1 MISKYANSD
10 RKDIKLF
17 MLYTLETFAE
27 FTFNNELLVRNAQKF
42 VDYFSKYMQDGD
54 QEVKTEAAIA
64 FTNFLSFIEEDKNI
78 VKYQQ
83 AFPMMINLLIEAVKS
98 NQERGLKMVNS
109 LDTLAKSH
117 PKFVKN
123 DIEKLL
129 DVLTEMAG
137 ERSLSPGLRNSA
149 IQAIVG
155 VCTKHAQTMRKSN
168 VFVNKTLAVLINVIA
183 EQPDDLTEWLQS
195 EDSHE
200 LSSNNVHAAAV
211 DAYSGL
217 NEGMGSKFMLQ
228 KTIKLAYS
236 NIQSDNWKQKYA
248 GLMSLA
254 MLFEGC
260 KKHFEGELPNFLQLL
275 VPTLQF
281 ANPKVLYASMTC
293 IALLTTEFS
302 PELQIDHHAAI
313 LPPVLHILQKA
324 PEPKLRLRAVS
335 MLINFFRELLE
346 CDEEEK
352 EFINNYIG
360 PVMESLIELFEK
372 SVASSQMSMLEE
384 VVSLISIIAAISED
398 KFTPYYSRM
407 MPGLKSLVMNTP
419 NDTDAHN
426 KLRTLSISTL
436 GYVIASHRANP
447 AEIEGDIVQIM
458 HYLIDLQKSLP
469 EDDSQHKAILEVYE
483 VLVGALKEKFLPF
496 MEPVMQHTLQCAKR
510 DIKFVVEDHIG
521 GDAAN
526 KGKKDK
532 NEQAMLVDLKILGG
546 QKLISINHNN
556 LEQKIIAFDMLRQL
570 AKVLKKNIRP
580 YLEVMTKMLLEHL
593 DYKFSSGIRD
603 FCYRSLKHLMG
614 VCSTENECKELFEL
628 FAPKLI
634 AAADSFLKIENDEK
648 SHHILKHLKESAEV
662 LKTVQI
668 KNEIILQWFN
678 TLKLALQVCKKRK
691 EEVIAEFGDV
701 SKLDEEEREDFETE
715 FAQPNLLMHVTM
727 DTASMILK
735 LYKTQYEKMI
745 VDELGFYF
753 YNRSQE
759 YVVEDEA
766 HFSVCFYAE
775 LFNHC
780 SKSYIDQGFKVVLDT
795 CLPIIEKTD
804 DVNFQQTGAF
814 LIGVLAKKCTKEQ
827 FGPYV
832 EGSLALLSRFLSEP
846 DAKSE
851 DKKTRTETVVGAF
864 GKVCMYQLNPAEPK
878 NQERTFNFVATLPL
892 QTDPEEAGYINKLFL
907 KELSRKNQSLMV
919 TEQLQMACKEAVL
932 RMNGVASNNPELE
945 ILNDD
950 GLQLLKQIVPM
961 LG

>member
-1 MISKYANSD
+1 MISKYATSD
-10 RKDIKLF
+10 RKEIKLF

-27 FTFNNELLVRNAQKF
+27 FTFNNELLVRNAQRF
-42 VDYFSKYMQDGD
+42 VDYFSKYMQDSD
-54 QEVKTEAAIA
+54 AEVKIEAAIS

-78 VKYQQ
+78 VMYQQ
-83 AFPMMINLLIEAVKS
+83 AFPVMINLLIEAVKS
-98 NQERGLKMVNS
+98 NQEKGLKMVNS

-123 DIEKLL
+123 DVEKLL

-137 ERSLSPGLRNSA
+137 ETSLSTGLRNAA

-155 VCTKHAQTMRKSN
+155 VCTKHSQTMKKSN
-168 VFVNKTLAVLINVIA
+168 IFVNKTLQVLINVIA

-195 EDSHE
+195 EDAHE

-236 NIQSDNWKQKYA
+236 SVQSDNWKQKYA

-260 KKHFEGELPNFLQLL
+260 KKHFEDELPNFLQLL

-302 PELQIDHHAAI
+302 PELQTDHHAVI
-313 LPPVLHILQKA
+313 LPAVIHILQKA
-324 PEPKLRLRAVS
+324 PEVKLRLRAVS

-346 CDEEEK
+346 CEDEEK
-352 EFINNYIG
+352 EFLNQYIT
-360 PVMESLIELFEK
+360 PVMESLIELFEQ
-372 SVASSQMSMLEE
+372 SVAHSQMAMLEE
-384 VVSLISIIAAISED
+384 VVSLISIMAAISEE
-398 KFTPYYSRM
+398 KFAPFYSKM
-407 MPGLKSLVMNTP
+407 MPGLKGLVMNTP
-419 NDTDAHN
+419 NDNESNN

-436 GYVIASHRANP
+436 GYVIASHRSNP
-447 AEIEGDIVQIM
+447 SEIEGDIIQIM
-458 HYLIDLQKSLP
+458 EYLVGLQKSLAD
-469 EDDSQHKAILEVYE
+469 DDSQHKAILEVYE

-496 MEPVMQHTLQCAKR
+496 MEPVVEQTLQCAKR
-510 DIKFVVEDHIG
+510 DIKFVVEDHLG
-521 GDAAN
+521 GDVAKKT
-526 KGKKDK
+526 KGDK

-556 LEQKIIAFDMLRQL
+556 LEQKVIAFDMMRQL
-570 AKVLKKNIRP
+570 AKVLKKNLRP
-580 YLEVMTKMLLEHL
+580 YLEVLSKVIYDHL

-614 VCSTENECKELFEL
+614 VCSTEKECQEIFEL
-628 FAPKLI
+628 YAPKLI
-634 AAADSFLKIENDEK
+634 SGAESFLKIENDEK
-648 SHHILKHLKESAEV
+648 SYQILKHVKEAAEQ
-662 LKTVQI
+662 LKTSQI
-668 KNEIILQWFN
+668 KNEIILRWFN
-678 TLKLALQVCKKRK
+678 TLKLAIQVCKKRK
-691 EEVIAEFGDV
+691 EEVIAEYGDV
-701 SKLDEEEREDFETE
+701 AKLEEEEREDFEAD
-715 FAQPNLLMHVTM
+715 FAEPNMLMHVTM
-727 DTASMILK
+727 DTCAMLLK
-735 LYKTQYEKMI
+735 MYKTQYEKMI
-745 VDELGFYF
+745 VDDLGFYF

-759 YVVEDEA
+759 FVVEDEA
-766 HFSVCFYAE
+766 HYSVCFYAE

-795 CLPIIEKTD
+795 CLPVIEKTD

-814 LIGVLAKKCTKEQ
+814 LIGVLAKKCTREQ

-832 EGSLALLSRFLSEP
+832 EGSLALLSRYLSEP

-864 GKVCMYQLNPAEPK
+864 GKLCMYQLNPAEAK
-878 NQERTFNFVATLPL
+878 NQERTYNFITTLPL
-892 QTDPEEAGYINKLFL
+892 QTDPEEANYINKLFL
-907 KELSRKNQSLMV
+907 KELSRKNQILIG
-919 TEQLQMACKEAVL
+919 TDQLQSACKEAVL

-950 GLQLLKQIVPM
+950 GLQLLKQIMSM